1 MFLVNSRYPQFTATT
16 TGYESESFHPS
27 RHTFF
32 RSYGVNL
39 PSSLTRVLSSALGFS
54 PHLPESVYGTVTSAT
69 PDEAF
74 LGSMGLPALWG
85 LRPSTSPLGVK
96 EEWICLLLPPTGL
109 NRDIQ
114 HPAWLPFS
122 VPPSVKRYASG
133 TGTINPFPITYA
145 FRPRL
150 RGRLTLSRLTLPR
163 KP

>member
-1 MFLVNSRYPQFTATT
+1 LEAWDYQLYGAYAP
-16 TGYESESFHPS
+16 
-27 RHTFF
+27 RHH
-32 RSYGVNL
+32 L
-39 PSSLTRVLSSALGFS
+39 SAL
-54 PHLPESVYGTVTSAT
+54 A
-69 PDEAF
+69 
-74 LGSMGLPALWG
+74 
-85 LRPSTSPLGVK
+85 

-122 VPPSVKRYASG
+122 VPPSVKRCTSG
-133 TGTINPFPITYA
+133 TGNINPFPITYA